1 MKELVEKLV
10 GALVDSPEEVEVYE
24 TEGTNMTL
32 VQVKVAKH
40 DVGKLIGKK
49 GKNITALRTIVAGA
63 GKGKRFMVEVV
74 GENRHTPGDGRLPD
88 SGEQKV
94 AEVPGETGDGHEE
107 GREGEPGS

>member
-10 GALVDSPEEVEVYE
+10 RALVDSPEEVDVYE

-32 VQVKVAKH
+32 LQVKVAKH

-74 GENRHTPGDGRLPD
+74 GENRHTPGDGPPPD
-88 SGEQKV
+88 SGERKV
-94 AEVPGETGDGHEE
+94 AEAPGETGESQEE